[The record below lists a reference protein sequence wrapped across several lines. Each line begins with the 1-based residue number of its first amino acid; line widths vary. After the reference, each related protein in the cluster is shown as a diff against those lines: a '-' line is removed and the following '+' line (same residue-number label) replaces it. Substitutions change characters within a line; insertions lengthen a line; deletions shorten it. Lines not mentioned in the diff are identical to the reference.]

1 MKCKKN
7 PEHEY
12 VETMGWYLDDEGNEV
27 EYPECANC
35 IEDSRIAYRE
45 KIESASD
52 VDAPEL
58 IDEYEKIIERSHTNE
73 IMEEKPNSYDIIGK
87 YSEKLHNIIGA
98 PMEACRAIVQ
108 WDISVALHR
117 LFFADG
123 KGRVLPNLGFMWIAP
138 SGADKTPIY
147 NWGVM
152 TLQEKLFS
160 QWKYI
165 HYNRVGGKALISSM
179 SKIKPD
185 QMSYGRILTLITQ
198 DEVSTLAKESNSD
211 GLSDVFEAFAQAYD
225 GQLSSST
232 TVIRQSEIPKPSYS
246 PMWFQGTP
254 TFLKYVNEDFWDIG
268 LGNRIFFVRYT
279 TSDVRAI
286 SKTLHAKEFYDE
298 FIADLEKMNKIE
310 KADFSDDAWEFYND
324 YQMKIMKDVQSA
336 QTDLETSVDT
346 YNFEVTSKV
355 KYPIQI
361 IKMAMIISASR
372 LNYDSSMILRVEKR
386 DVEDAVRE
394 VEAYHDNMIYI
405 HSIWE
410 TQSAQRMKHE
420 SVEILAKKI
429 SNHIRRLC
437 FIGKAY
443 RVDWIDQKEDSYSL
457 AVPDKDGTWVKHSD
471 LLRQSHM
478 KAAGIRSF
486 EEVIT
491 TLMERDELIKRECKI
506 YVTSTTKNK
515 KAVRTLTNATFYRAK
530 NNLEPSSEST
540 ETQKS

>member
-1 MKCKKN
+1 MKCQKN

-12 VETMGWYLDDEGNEV
+12 IETVGWYLDDDGTEI

-35 IEDSRIAYRE
+35 IEDSRIEYRE
-45 KIESASD
+45 KIETASD

-58 IDEYEKIIERSHTNE
+58 IDEYEKIIEKSHINESKEKKPERSYNV
-73 IMEEKPNSYDIIGK
+73 IDK
-87 YSEKLHNIIGA
+87 YSEKLHDIIGA
-98 PMEACRAIVQ
+98 PKEACKAIVQ

-152 TLQEKLFS
+152 NLQEKLFS
-160 QWKYI
+160 KWKYI

-179 SKIKPD
+179 SKIKSEEI
-185 QMSYGRILTLITQ
+185 SYGRILTLITQ

-268 LGNRIFFVRYT
+268 LGNRIFFVKYT

-286 SKTLHAKEFYDE
+286 SKTLHAKEFYEE
-298 FIADLEKMNKIE
+298 FISDLEKLNKIE
-310 KADFSDDAWEFYND
+310 KADFSDDAWELYND
-324 YQMKIMKDVQSA
+324 YQMKIMKDVQSV
-336 QTDLETSVDT
+336 QIDLESSVDT

-361 IKMAMIISASR
+361 IKMALIISASR
-372 LNYDSSMILRVEKR
+372 FNYDSSLILRVEKK
-386 DVEDAVRE
+386 DVEEAIKE

-410 TQSAQRMKHE
+410 TQSAQRLRHE

-429 SNHIRRLC
+429 SNHIKRLC
-437 FIGKAY
+437 TIGKSY
-443 RVDWIDQKEDSYSL
+443 RLDWIDQKDDSYSL
-457 AVPDKDGTWVKHSD
+457 AVPDNAGLWVKHSD
-471 LLRQSHM
+471 LLKQSHM
-478 KAAGIRSF
+478 KASGLRSF

-491 TLMERDELIKRECKI
+491 TLIERDELIKKECKI
-506 YVTSTTKNK
+506 YVTTKLRNGNK
-515 KAVRTLTNATFYRAK
+515 NRTLTVATFYKSK
-530 NNLEPSSEST
+530 NSSDPSLE
-540 ETQKS
+540 KHN

>member
-73 IMEEKPNSYDIIGK
+73 IMEKKPNSYDIIGK

>member
-1 MKCKKN
+1 MKCQKN

-12 VETMGWYLDDEGNEV
+12 IETVGWYLDDDGTEI

-35 IEDSRIAYRE
+35 IEDSRIEYRE
-45 KIESASD
+45 KIETASD

-58 IDEYEKIIERSHTNE
+58 IDEYEKIIEKSHINESKEKKPERSYNV
-73 IMEEKPNSYDIIGK
+73 IDK
-87 YSEKLHNIIGA
+87 YSEKLHDIIGA
-98 PMEACRAIVQ
+98 PKEACKAIVQ

-152 TLQEKLFS
+152 NLQEKLFS
-160 QWKYI
+160 KWKYI

-179 SKIKPD
+179 SKIKSEEI
-185 QMSYGRILTLITQ
+185 SYGRILTLITQ

-268 LGNRIFFVRYT
+268 LGNRIFFVKYT

-286 SKTLHAKEFYDE
+286 SKTLHAKEFYEE
-298 FIADLEKMNKIE
+298 FISDLEKLNKIE
-310 KADFSDDAWEFYND
+310 KADFSDDAWELYNY
-324 YQMKIMKDVQSA
+324 YQMKIMKDVQSV
-336 QTDLETSVDT
+336 QIDLESSVDT

-361 IKMAMIISASR
+361 IKMALIISASR
-372 LNYDSSMILRVEKR
+372 FNYDSSLILRVEKK
-386 DVEDAVRE
+386 DVEEAIKE

-410 TQSAQRMKHE
+410 TQSAQRLRHE

-429 SNHIRRLC
+429 SNHIKRLC
-437 FIGKAY
+437 TIGKSY
-443 RVDWIDQKEDSYSL
+443 RLDWIDQKDDSYSL
-457 AVPDKDGTWVKHSD
+457 AVPDNAGLWVKHSD
-471 LLRQSHM
+471 LLKQSHM
-478 KAAGIRSF
+478 KASGLRSF

-491 TLMERDELIKRECKI
+491 TLIERDELIKKECKI
-506 YVTSTTKNK
+506 YVTTKLRNGNK
-515 KAVRTLTNATFYRAK
+515 NRTLTVATFYKSK
-530 NNLEPSSEST
+530 NGSDPSLE
-540 ETQKS
+540 KHN

>member
-73 IMEEKPNSYDIIGK
+73 IMEKKPNSYDIIGK

-98 PMEACRAIVQ
+98 PTEACRAIVQ

-515 KAVRTLTNATFYRAK
+515 KAVRTLTNATFYRVK
-530 NNLEPSSEST
+530 NNSEPSSEST

>member
-58 IDEYEKIIERSHTNE
+58 IDEYEKIIERSHTNK

>member
-35 IEDSRIAYRE
+35 IEDSKIAYRE

-73 IMEEKPNSYDIIGK
+73 IMEKKPNSYDIISK

-98 PMEACRAIVQ
+98 PEEACRAIVQ

-147 NWGVM
+147 NWGIM
-152 TLQEKLFS
+152 TMQEKLFS

-179 SKIKPD
+179 SKIKFD

-232 TVIRQSEIPKPSYS
+232 TVIRQSENPKPSYS

-268 LGNRIFFVRYT
+268 LGNRIFFVKYK
-279 TSDVRAI
+279 TSEVRSI

-298 FIADLEKMNKIE
+298 FIADLEKLNKIE
-310 KADFSDDAWEFYND
+310 KADFSDEAWEIYNAC
-324 YQMKIMKDVQSA
+324 QMKVMQEVQSV
-336 QTDLETSVDT
+336 QTDLESSVDT

-372 LNYDSSMILRVEKR
+372 MNYDSSMILRVEKQ
-386 DVEDAVRE
+386 DVEEAIRE
-394 VEAYHDNMIYI
+394 VEAYHNNMIYV

-410 TQSAQRMKHE
+410 TQSAQRLRHE

-437 FIGKAY
+437 DIGKSY
-443 RVDWIDQKEDSYSL
+443 RVDFIDQKDDSYSL
-457 AVPDKDGTWVKHSD
+457 AVPDKKGTWVKHSD

-478 KAAGIRSF
+478 KAGGLRSF

-491 TLMERDELIKRECKI
+491 TLIERDELIKRECKI
-506 YVTSTTKNK
+506 YVTSTTKDK
-515 KAVRTLTNATFYRAK
+515 KPIRTLTNATFYRVK
-530 NNLEPSSEST
+530 DNSETLSESKKI
-540 ETQKS
+540 QKF

>member
-1 MKCKKN
+1 MKCQKN

-12 VETMGWYLDDEGNEV
+12 IETVGWYLDDDGTEI

-35 IEDSRIAYRE
+35 IEDSRIEYRE
-45 KIESASD
+45 KIETASD

-58 IDEYEKIIERSHTNE
+58 IDEYEKIIEKSHINE
-73 IMEEKPNSYDIIGK
+73 SKEKKPEHSYNVIDK
-87 YSEKLHNIIGA
+87 YSEKLHDIIGA
-98 PMEACRAIVQ
+98 PKEACKAIVQ

-152 TLQEKLFS
+152 NLQEKLFS
-160 QWKYI
+160 KWKYI

-179 SKIKPD
+179 SKIKSEEI
-185 QMSYGRILTLITQ
+185 SYGRILTLITQ

-268 LGNRIFFVRYT
+268 LGNRIFFVKYT

-286 SKTLHAKEFYDE
+286 SKTLHAKEFYEE
-298 FIADLEKMNKIE
+298 FISDLEKLNKIE
-310 KADFSDDAWEFYND
+310 KADFSDDAWELYND
-324 YQMKIMKDVQSA
+324 YQMKIMKDVQSV
-336 QTDLETSVDT
+336 QIDLESSVDT

-361 IKMAMIISASR
+361 IKMALIISASR
-372 LNYDSSMILRVEKR
+372 FNYDSSLILRVEKK
-386 DVEDAVRE
+386 DVEEAIKE

-410 TQSAQRMKHE
+410 TQSAQRLRHE

-429 SNHIRRLC
+429 SNHIKRLC
-437 FIGKAY
+437 TIGKSY
-443 RVDWIDQKEDSYSL
+443 RLDWIDQKDDSYSL
-457 AVPDKDGTWVKHSD
+457 AVPDNAGLWVKHSD
-471 LLRQSHM
+471 LLKQSHM
-478 KAAGIRSF
+478 KASGLRSF

-491 TLMERDELIKRECKI
+491 TLIERDELIKKECKI
-506 YVTSTTKNK
+506 YVTTKLRNGNK
-515 KAVRTLTNATFYRAK
+515 NRTLTVATFYKSK
-530 NNLEPSSEST
+530 NSSDPSLE
-540 ETQKS
+540 KHN